1 MPIRD
6 RIFDALAQG
15 ADALSYQRLMAWPKL
30 VASIA
35 RGEIGEAHVK
45 NFFRQAHRN
54 MNHGRASFD
63 AFKVFI
69 GLLNA
74 QLDECYAPPE
84 LSLELG
90 ECTKNAITVT
100 VSIGRKGTVT
110 CGAAARG
117 APPLAAATLAARAL
131 GAPGG
136 MLACACLLYTS
147 PSPRDG
153 LLSRM
158 PSSA

>member
-1 MPIRD
+1 
-6 RIFDALAQG
+6 
-15 ADALSYQRLMAWPKL
+15 MAWPKL
-30 VASIA
+30 VASVA

-54 MNHGRASFD
+54 MNHGRANFD

-84 LSLELG
+84 LSMELG

-100 VSIGRKGTVT
+100 VSVLGRCSAGAPARARYRRGRKLS
-110 CGAAARG
+110 
-117 APPLAAATLAARAL
+117 PPPFSLSVLSLCSLSVLSLFSLCSLSVLSLFSLFSLSLSLSLSAVWCVRVRVR
-131 GAPGG
+131 
-136 MLACACLLYTS
+136 ACAC
-147 PSPRDG
+147 
-153 LLSRM
+153 
-158 PSSA
+158 